1 MFRGFLHRTSHD
13 TEQPYLDP
21 YMNKD
26 SLITCTLA
34 LITTLFGQ
42 QACAAGDAAA
52 GGKLFKRI
60 CGGCH
65 QVGESA
71 RGSFGPQLNAIFGRA
86 SGSTADYVY
95 SDAMKVARIVWTR
108 ETLTAYLA
116 DPKAVVPGTRMIF
129 WGMSDAQKIDDV
141 LAYLETF
148 QPREVSDSV
157 IP

>member
-1 MFRGFLHRTSHD
+1 
-13 TEQPYLDP
+13 
-21 YMNKD
+21 MNKA
-26 SLITCTLA
+26 SLTTCTLA
-34 LITTLFGQ
+34 LITALFGR
-42 QACAAGDAAA
+42 QAYAAGDAEA

-71 RGSFGPQLNAIFGRA
+71 RGSFGPQLNGIFGRA
-86 SGSTADYVY
+86 SGSTPDYVY
-95 SDAMKVARIVWTR
+95 SDEMKAAGIVWTR
-108 ETLTAYLA
+108 ATLSAYLE

-148 QPREVSDSV
+148 QPREVSDIA